1 MKLKKITISVA
12 AILLSAFMVQATDYR
27 SMIRSVVSN
36 NPSLKS
42 ERMAAEA
49 DITAM
54 QTENNLPDPEIG
66 FEHRWGRNGIG
77 NKWGI
82 SVSQGF
88 DWPGVYSAR
97 GAAIST
103 ASKAMEFL
111 NRSNMLDKMLEI
123 KLAMI
128 DIVYARKNLE
138 VSRQILNYIDELYA
152 ATKKGV
158 DHGEITKLDLNK
170 IAIERVGVAQ
180 RLTSQERT
188 LLQSIAILESLNGGE
203 KCDDIVAQLN
213 EYPDDILFSAE
224 QYVEMIKNNDPQYEA
239 NTLMSRS
246 SKQMAKAARRSS
258 LPGFNLGY
266 IYEYELG
273 ERFNGASISVT
284 VPIFS
289 TRRKAKAATLEG
301 TAYELQNVALLTD
314 RSTSLLADRSAAVS
328 LMAEIEQYRPIF
340 DKDDNIKLSKKAY
353 EGGQISL
360 MEYLQDMNYFLTAQ
374 QDYMTTIYQYH
385 LTMARLNKYLL
396 LD

>member
-1 MKLKKITISVA
+1 MNFRKIIISVSAVLISVSVA
-12 AILLSAFMVQATDYR
+12 AAADYR
-27 SMIRSVVSN
+27 SMIRTVAGN
-36 NPSLKS
+36 NQALKA
-42 ERMAAEA
+42 ERIAAEA
-49 DITAM
+49 DITVLQA
-54 QTENNLPDPEIG
+54 ENNLPDPEVG

-97 GAAIST
+97 GSAVST
-103 ASKAMEFL
+103 ASKAMQFL

-123 KLAMI
+123 KQAMI
-128 DIVYARKNLE
+128 DIVYARKNFE
-138 VSRQILNYIDELYA
+138 VSRQILSYIDELYA

-158 DHGEITKLDLNK
+158 DHGEITRLDLNK
-170 IAIERVGVAQ
+170 IAIERVGVSQ
-180 RLTSQERT
+180 RIAAQERT
-188 LLQSIAILESLNGGE
+188 LNQNIAALESLNGGE
-203 KCDDIVAQLN
+203 NCSEIVAQLN
-213 EYPDDILFSAE
+213 DYPEDVLLSAD
-224 QYVEMIKNNDPQYEA
+224 QYVDMIRNNDPQYEA
-239 NTLMSRS
+239 NSLMSRS

-273 ERFNGASISVT
+273 ERFNGATISIS

-289 TRRKAKAATLEG
+289 PRRKVKAATLESS
-301 TAYELQNVALLTD
+301 AYELQNVALLAD
-314 RSTSLLADRSAAVS
+314 RTTALLADRDAAVS
-328 LMAEIEQYRPIF
+328 LMGEIDQYREIF
-340 DKDDNIKLSKKAY
+340 DRDDNIRLLKKAY

-374 QDYMTTIYQYH
+374 QEYMTTIYEYH